1 MFTSVTSIV
10 ASVSSLLFG
19 ILQSSKSQ
27 LFHCGKIPVMTFG
40 SLCYFFI
47 ELHFIAYPDG
57 SDRSRI
63 RLLIVYILLGVGRAT
78 FEGTL
83 RAILLT
89 FSQRKR
95 KKRMETLSFFQ
106 DLLVLGDEY

>member
-40 SLCYFFI
+40 ALCYFFI
-47 ELHFIAYPDG
+47 ALQFIAYPDG
-57 SDRSRI
+57 SDWSRT
-63 RLLIVYILLGVGRAT
+63 RLLLVYMLLGVGRAP

-83 RAILLT
+83 RAIYADF
-89 FSQRKR
+89 FSTEKEGAYGN
-95 KKRMETLSFFQ
+95 MF
-106 DLLVLGDEY
+106 